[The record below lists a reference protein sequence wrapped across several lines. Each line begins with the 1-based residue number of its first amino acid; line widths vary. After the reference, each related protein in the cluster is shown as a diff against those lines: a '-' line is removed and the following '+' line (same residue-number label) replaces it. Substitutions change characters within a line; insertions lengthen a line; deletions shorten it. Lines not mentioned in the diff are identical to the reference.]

1 MCSGGNSIASIAL
14 ELFTCIHMCMHIV
27 MHACMRVC
35 FYSYLFWL
43 RSLCACVVY
52 SLFVRYDCF
61 AFAWGLCDR
70 PYGRW
75 CWRLWSYRRS
85 SLTGHEPSVAVAI
98 CYRMDARVSIAGI
111 RAISVVAKPSHVIT
125 VSLFNSACFTYITYY
140 SIAYVTF
147 LVCVCTMVLGFRNQL
162 VSRQLIM
169 ELHDVASSVD
179 SEVETTAGTDSEMP
193 ALITLTILR
202 SRSDIFDKIPSC
214 AAFEAKYELRRQK
227 RRRGKSV

>member
-1 MCSGGNSIASIAL
+1 M
-14 ELFTCIHMCMHIV
+14 
-27 MHACMRVC
+27 
-35 FYSYLFWL
+35 
-43 RSLCACVVY
+43 
-52 SLFVRYDCF
+52 
-61 AFAWGLCDR
+61 
-70 PYGRW
+70 
-75 CWRLWSYRRS
+75 
-85 SLTGHEPSVAVAI
+85 AVAI
-98 CYRMDARVSIAGI
+98 CYRMDARVSIADI

-125 VSLFNSACFTYITYY
+125 VSLFNSVCFTYITYY

-193 ALITLTILR
+193 SLITLTILR

>member
-1 MCSGGNSIASIAL
+1 MLPVFHYAIVFNCWCVSGLSLVREGFAIWLSSCRRVPWLRKLMWCRLSQTAMCLSGTTLVPNLCLSWFLFLCLWFRRLLPLSASYWTIGGSMDSSAVAKTLHMMMWMCSGGNSIASIAL

-52 SLFVRYDCF
+52 SLRLFVRYDCF

-85 SLTGHEPSVAVAI
+85 
-98 CYRMDARVSIAGI
+98 
-111 RAISVVAKPSHVIT
+111 
-125 VSLFNSACFTYITYY
+125 
-140 SIAYVTF
+140 
-147 LVCVCTMVLGFRNQL
+147 
-162 VSRQLIM
+162 
-169 ELHDVASSVD
+169 
-179 SEVETTAGTDSEMP
+179 
-193 ALITLTILR
+193 
-202 SRSDIFDKIPSC
+202 
-214 AAFEAKYELRRQK
+214 
-227 RRRGKSV
+227 